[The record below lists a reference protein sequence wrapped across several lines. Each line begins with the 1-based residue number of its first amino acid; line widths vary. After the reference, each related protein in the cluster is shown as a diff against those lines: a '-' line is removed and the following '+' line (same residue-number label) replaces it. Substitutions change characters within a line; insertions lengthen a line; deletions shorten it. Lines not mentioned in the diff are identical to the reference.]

1 MQSDELKD
9 VGLKATQPRLKI
21 LSILEQN
28 RDRHMSAEDVYRA
41 LMTTGDDLGLA
52 TIYRVLTQFESAG
65 LVIRHHFAEG
75 HAVFE
80 LDSGEHHDHI
90 VCIDCGRVT
99 EFVDNTIERRQIKI
113 AKEHGFRLADH
124 SLVLH
129 GTLRT
134 QALRTPQALIRTAFR
149 RTRALAGAPLKL
161 RARTQTRRSERIR
174 RRILDPSRDASP
186 PLLTLPHVR
195 GCELAAHLV
204 EGLWSTPLPDNHDC
218 R

>member
-9 VGLKATQPRLKI
+9 AGLKATQPRLKI

-41 LMTTGDDLGLA
+41 LMTTGGDLGLA

-90 VCIDCGRVT
+90 VCTDCGRVT
-99 EFVDNTIERRQIKI
+99 EFVDGTIERRQIKI
-113 AKEHGFRLADH
+113 AKQHGFRLTDH

-129 GTLRT
+129 GHC
-134 QALRTPQALIRTAFR
+134 
-149 RTRALAGAPLKL
+149 
-161 RARTQTRRSERIR
+161 ERKDCEHR
-174 RRILDPSRDASP
+174 RR
-186 PLLTLPHVR
+186 
-195 GCELAAHLV
+195 
-204 EGLWSTPLPDNHDC
+204 
-218 R
+218 

>member
-1 MQSDELKD
+1 ML
-9 VGLKATQPRLKI
+9 GLKATQPRLKI
-21 LSILEQN
+21 LSVLEQN

-41 LMTTGDDLGLA
+41 LMTTRDDLGLA

-90 VCIDCGRVT
+90 VCTDCGRVT
-99 EFVDNTIERRQIKI
+99 EFVDGTIERRQIKI

-129 GTLRT
+129 GQLRAQGLRAPQTL
-134 QALRTPQALIRTAFR
+134 
-149 RTRALAGAPLKL
+149 TRNSARDLAGRFSLSSAVRPAWGDSPG
-161 RARTQTRRSERIR
+161 AR
-174 RRILDPSRDASP
+174 
-186 PLLTLPHVR
+186 
-195 GCELAAHLV
+195 
-204 EGLWSTPLPDNHDC
+204 
-218 R
+218 

>member
-1 MQSDELKD
+1 MQSDDLKD

-21 LSILEQN
+21 LSVLEQH

-75 HAVFE
+75 YAVFE

-90 VCIDCGRVT
+90 VCMDCGKVT
-99 EFVDNTIERRQIKI
+99 EFVDSTIERRQIKI
-113 AKEHGFRLADH
+113 AKGHGFRLTDH

-129 GTLRT
+129 G
-134 QALRTPQALIRTAFR
+134 QC
-149 RTRALAGAPLKL
+149 
-161 RARTQTRRSERIR
+161 ERK
-174 RRILDPSRDASP
+174 D
-186 PLLTLPHVR
+186 
-195 GCELAAHLV
+195 CEH
-204 EGLWSTPLPDNHDC
+204 
-218 R
+218 RKR

>member
-21 LSILEQN
+21 LSILEQH

-41 LMTTGDDLGLA
+41 LMTSGDDLGLA

-80 LDSGEHHDHI
+80 LDSGKHHDHI
-90 VCIDCGRVT
+90 VCVDCGKVT
-99 EFVDNTIERRQIKI
+99 EFVDGTIERRQIRI

-129 GTLRT
+129 G
-134 QALRTPQALIRTAFR
+134 QC
-149 RTRALAGAPLKL
+149 
-161 RARTQTRRSERIR
+161 ERK
-174 RRILDPSRDASP
+174 D
-186 PLLTLPHVR
+186 
-195 GCELAAHLV
+195 CEH
-204 EGLWSTPLPDNHDC
+204 
-218 R
+218 RKR